1 MWKMSRA
8 TKSALQHCCAKSHGS
23 KSREETE
30 INAETRMELGNES
43 CKRRKRR
50 RREMI
55 LFPRLSS
62 NRTFYDF
69 IRFVKLVETKRNVHK
84 TV

>member
-1 MWKMSRA
+1 MWKMRRA
-8 TKSALQHCCAKSHGS
+8 TKSALQHCCNESHGS

-30 INAETRMELGNES
+30 INAETRMELGNG
-43 CKRRKRR
+43 KRRKRG

-55 LFPRLSS
+55 LFSRS
-62 NRTFYDF
+62 NRTFYDSS
-69 IRFVKLVETKRNVHK
+69 RFVKLVETKRNDHK